1 MLDVV
6 LHDVQ
11 YILNA
16 STFCTVWFILT
27 MIDFRSMQYLLL
39 EERPLAMCFQV
50 LEQDRKI
57 VNDDR
62 VKFEVLA
69 SLEPHPVSCY
79 RRDCFGF
86 ETVKKTIRQIWGS
99 KDVIV
104 SPGLHHFV

>member
-1 MLDVV
+1 
-6 LHDVQ
+6 
-11 YILNA
+11 
-16 STFCTVWFILT
+16 
-27 MIDFRSMQYLLL
+27 MQYLML
-39 EERPLAMCFQV
+39 EERPLAVCFQV

-69 SLEPHPVSCY
+69 SLEPHPMSDY
-79 RRDCFGF
+79 GPDSFGY

-104 SPGLHHFV
+104 SPGLHHFT